1 MKSFLGRT
9 IDVEVLI
16 RGRVL
21 RECVLTERCLLMMII
36 FCNED
41 KNEIDRQVLDF
52 KALQFYQKIETAE
65 KLLKKQYPYVY
76 ELAVNEFFQLHE
88 IREFRNLIAH
98 SIFDFDKSLPD
109 PINFSVWEIVK
120 PDDKIQ
126 YHKEVKMDIKS
137 VSEMVERIRTV
148 NKQLL
153 GVNIRIEDA
162 FKVRFPNFI
171 G

>member
-1 MKSFLGRT
+1 MKSFLGRS

-21 RECVLTERCLLMMII
+21 RECALTEHCLLRMII

-41 KNEIDRQVLDF
+41 KSEIDRQVLDF
-52 KALQFYQKIETAE
+52 KSLQFYQKIIIAE
-65 KLLKKQYPYVY
+65 KLLKQQYPYIYDLVT
-76 ELAVNEFFQLHE
+76 NEFSQLQE

-98 SIFDFDKSLPD
+98 SRFDFDKSLQD
-109 PINFSVWEIVK
+109 PTTFCVWEIVK
-120 PDDKIQ
+120 PDDNIQ
-126 YHKEVKMDIKS
+126 YHKEIKMNIKS
-137 VSEMVERIRTV
+137 VTEMVEKIRTV

-153 GVNIRIEDA
+153 GVNIRIEDT
-162 FKVRFPNFI
+162 FKARFPNFI